1 MKKIEAIIR
10 MSKFEEVKK
19 ALAEINVKFFTLH
32 EVRGYG
38 LQKGEKMIYRG
49 SEFGTEYIE
58 RVQMDIAKQ
67 LGERDLLLRR
77 DILVAQ
83 ENDEV
88 IEPGLVEFAKSLVVQ
103 VFEINTFNLCSQ
115 CSRHRL
121 HCNALIL
128 SH

>member
-19 ALAEINVKFFTLH
+19 ALAKIDVKFFTLH

-58 RVQMDIAKQ
+58 RVQMDIYSTEAKCP
-67 LGERDLLLRR
+67 EIIDVLLESGATGNVG
-77 DILVAQ
+77 DGKIAILPVETVYRIRNAEQNAQ
-83 ENDEV
+83 A
-88 IEPGLVEFAKSLVVQ
+88 I
-103 VFEINTFNLCSQ
+103 
-115 CSRHRL
+115 
-121 HCNALIL
+121 
-128 SH
+128 